1 MEAEAMQDWISARGA
16 KVVPAPVLKSLSA
29 RSDLRGLLQL
39 GSQLAAIA
47 LCIALIEILMPRAW
61 AVLPF
66 AALGILLNCLYAG
79 QHETSHRTA
88 FRARWL
94 NDWVGAAIGFLSIYP
109 ARWDRYFH
117 FAHHRHTQDP
127 ARDPELLSRG
137 PYTPS
142 SYVLYVI
149 GITYWY
155 ARARNTVRIACGR
168 LPAYSAYLTPE
179 QRQEVIIEARWHLAG
194 YALILGASLALHSW
208 AAVMF
213 WLAPM
218 MLFKWVHNLQNTG
231 EHTCLTH
238 EQDTLRNTRTLRGP
252 WLVRWLVWNM
262 SYHTAHHTFPGIP
275 FFALPALNREI
286 QTRLGEPL
294 PGASYIGAQV
304 DIATTLLR
312 DGDRMEVV
320 A

>member
-1 MEAEAMQDWISARGA
+1 MQDWMSARGA
-16 KVVPAPVLKSLSA
+16 KVVPATVLKTLST
-29 RSDLRGLLQL
+29 RSDARGLLQL

-47 LCIALIEILMPRAW
+47 LCIALIEVLAPSLWVA
-61 AVLPF
+61 LPF

-137 PYTPS
+137 PYTPV
-142 SYVLYVI
+142 SYAVYVV

-155 ARARNTVRIACGR
+155 ARARNTVRIAVGR
-168 LPAYSAYLTPE
+168 LPSYAYYLSAE
-179 QRQEVIIEARWHLAG
+179 QRHEVMIEARFHLAG
-194 YALILGASLALHSW
+194 YAAILAVSLALHAW
-208 AAVMF
+208 AAVIF

-275 FFALPALNREI
+275 FFALPDLNREI
-286 QTRLGEPL
+286 QTRLGETL

-304 DIATTLLR
+304 EIATTLLR
-312 DGDRMEVV
+312 DGDRFHAV

>member
-1 MEAEAMQDWISARGA
+1 MQDWISTRGA
-16 KVVPAPVLKSLSA
+16 KVVPPQVLKSLST
-29 RSDLRGLLQL
+29 RSDTRGLMQL
-39 GSQLAAIA
+39 GSQLAAIGIS
-47 LCIALIEILMPRAW
+47 IALTGWLWSSLW

-66 AALGILLNCLYAG
+66 AILGIVLNCLYAG
-79 QHETSHRTA
+79 QHEMSHRTA
-88 FRARWL
+88 FRTRGL
-94 NDWVGAAIGFLSIYP
+94 NDGVGAAIGFLSIYP

-137 PYTPS
+137 PYTPRA
-142 SYVLYVI
+142 YFFYII
-149 GITYWY
+149 GITYWWG
-155 ARARNTVRIACGR
+155 RVRNTARIATGR
-168 LPAYSAYLTPE
+168 LPAYATYLTEP
-179 QRQEVIIEARWHLAG
+179 QRREVILEARWHLLG
-194 YALILGASLALHSW
+194 YVAIAVVSFSFQSW
-208 AAVMF
+208 AAVTF

-218 MLFKWVHNLQNTG
+218 MLFKWAHNLQNTA

-275 FFALPALNREI
+275 FFALPELNREI
-286 QTRLGEPL
+286 QSRLGEAL
-294 PGASYIGAQV
+294 PGATYIGAQV
-304 DIATTLLR
+304 EIATTLLR
-312 DGDRMEVV
+312 DGDRMEIP

>member
-1 MEAEAMQDWISARGA
+1 MQDWISARGA
-16 KVVPAPVLKSLSA
+16 RVVPGAVLKSLGA
-29 RSDLRGLLQL
+29 RSDLRGLAQL
-39 GSQLAAIA
+39 SSQMAAIA
-47 LCIALIEILMPRAW
+47 LSIGLFNILVPSLW
-61 AVLPF
+61 AILPF
-66 AALGILLNCLYAG
+66 ATLGILLNCLYAG
-79 QHETSHRTA
+79 QHEMSHRTA

-94 NDWVGAAIGFLSIYP
+94 NDGVGAAIGFLSIYP

-127 ARDPELLSRG
+127 ARDPELLARG
-137 PYTPS
+137 PYTPL
-142 SYVLYVI
+142 SYALYLI
-149 GITYWY
+149 GLTYWWG
-155 ARARNTVRIACGR
+155 RIRGTLRIAAGR
-168 LPAYSAYLTPE
+168 IPAYATYLTE
-179 QRQEVIIEARWHLAG
+179 AQRHEVITEARWHLGG
-194 YALILGASLALHSW
+194 YAAILALSLAAHSW
-208 AAVMF
+208 AAVTV

-275 FFALPALNREI
+275 FFALPDLNREI

-294 PGASYIGAQV
+294 PGATYVGAQI

-312 DGDRMEVV
+312 DGDRMQ
-320 A
+320 AAA

>member
-1 MEAEAMQDWISARGA
+1 MQDWISARGA
-16 KVVPAPVLKSLSA
+16 KVVPASVLKSLST
-29 RSDLRGLLQL
+29 RSDWRGLAQL
-39 GSQLAAIA
+39 GSQLTAIA
-47 LCIALIEILMPRAW
+47 LSIALIKMRAPTVW
-61 AVLPF
+61 TVLPF

-88 FRARWL
+88 FRSRWL
-94 NDWVGAAIGFLSIYP
+94 NDWVGAAIGFLSVYP

-117 FAHHRHTQDP
+117 FAHHRNTQDP

-137 PYTPS
+137 PYTPV
-142 SYVLYVI
+142 SYALYIV
-149 GITYWY
+149 GITYWF
-155 ARARNTVRIACGR
+155 ARARNTLLIAWAR
-168 LPAYSAYLTPE
+168 LPAYAATYLTPE
-179 QRQEVIIEARWHLAG
+179 QRREVILEARWHLAG
-194 YALILGASLALHSW
+194 YAAILVLSLALHSW
-208 AAVMF
+208 AAVTF

-218 MLFKWVHNLQNTG
+218 MLFKWAHNLQNTG

-275 FFALPALNREI
+275 FFALPDLNREI

-294 PGASYIGAQV
+294 PGATYIGAQV
-304 DIATTLLR
+304 EIATTLLR
-312 DGDRMEVV
+312 DGDRMEVP

>member
-1 MEAEAMQDWISARGA
+1 MQDWMSARGA
-16 KVVPAPVLKSLSA
+16 KVVPGTVLKSLSA
-29 RSDLRGLLQL
+29 RSDLRGLIQL

-47 LCIALIEILMPRAW
+47 LCIALMEVLMPSLW

-94 NDWVGAAIGFLSIYP
+94 NDWVGAAIGFLSVYP

-137 PYTPS
+137 PYTPT
-142 SYVLYVI
+142 SYALYII

-155 ARARNTVRIACGR
+155 ARARNTVQIARGV
-168 LPAYSAYLTPE
+168 LPAYSMTYLTPE
-179 QRQEVIIEARWHLAG
+179 QRHEVMIEARWHLAG
-194 YALILGASLALHSW
+194 YGAILALSLALHTS
-208 AAVMF
+208 AAMLF

-275 FFALPALNREI
+275 FFALPDLNREI

-294 PGASYIGAQV
+294 PGAGYIGAQV
-304 DIATTLLR
+304 EIATTLLR
-312 DGDRMEVV
+312 DGDRMEAV

>member
-1 MEAEAMQDWISARGA
+1 MQDWISARGA
-16 KVVPAPVLKSLSA
+16 KVVPAPILKSLST
-29 RSDLRGLLQL
+29 RSNMRGLAQL
-39 GSQLAAIA
+39 FSQLLTIAAAIICMA
-47 LCIALIEILMPRAW
+47 YLLPSPW

-66 AALGILLNCLYAG
+66 IVLGIMLNCLYAG
-79 QHETSHRTA
+79 QHEMSHRTA
-88 FRARWL
+88 FRSRWL
-94 NDWVGAAIGFLSIYP
+94 NDGVGAAIGFLSIYP

-127 ARDPELLSRG
+127 ARDPELLARG
-137 PYTPS
+137 PYTPL
-142 SYVLYVI
+142 SYALYLI
-149 GITYWY
+149 GLTYWY
-155 ARARNTVRIACGR
+155 GRIRSTIRIACGL
-168 LPAYSAYLTPE
+168 LPAYATYLLPA
-179 QRQEVIIEARWHLAG
+179 QRSEVVTEARLHLAG
-194 YALILGASLALHSW
+194 YVAILALSLVLHSW
-208 AAVMF
+208 AAVLY

-218 MLFKWVHNLQNTG
+218 MLLKWAHNLQNTG

-252 WLVRWLVWNM
+252 GVVRWLVWNM

-275 FFALPALNREI
+275 FFALPALNNEI

-294 PGASYIGAQV
+294 RGAGYIGAQI

-312 DGDRMEVV
+312 DGDRMGDL

>member
-1 MEAEAMQDWISARGA
+1 MQDWISARGA
-16 KVVPAPVLKSLSA
+16 KVVPATVLKSLST
-29 RSDLRGLLQL
+29 RSDVRGLLQL

-47 LCIALIEILMPRAW
+47 VCIALVVMLATSLW
-61 AVLPF
+61 VVVPF
-66 AALGILLNCLYAG
+66 GALGILLNCLYAG

-94 NDWVGAAIGFLSIYP
+94 NDGVGAAIGFLSVYP

-127 ARDPELLSRG
+127 ERDPELLSRG
-137 PYTPS
+137 AYTPM
-142 SYVLYVI
+142 SYTLYI
-149 GITYWY
+149 LGFTYWY
-155 ARARNTVRIACGR
+155 ARAGNTISISYGR
-168 LPAYSAYLTPE
+168 LPAYAAYLTPV
-179 QRQEVIIEARWHLAG
+179 QRQEVMVEARWHLVG
-194 YALILGASLALHSW
+194 YAAILLLSLGLQSW
-208 AAVMF
+208 AAVTF

-218 MLFKWVHNLQNTG
+218 MMFKWVHNLQNTG

-252 WLVRWLVWNM
+252 AVVRWLVWNM

-275 FFALPALNREI
+275 FHNLPALNREI
-286 QTRLGEPL
+286 QNRLGEPL
-294 PGASYIGAQV
+294 PGASYVGAQV
-304 DIATTLLR
+304 HIATPLLR

>member
-1 MEAEAMQDWISARGA
+1 MQDWMSARGA
-16 KVVPAPVLKSLSA
+16 KVVPATVLKSLST
-29 RSDLRGLLQL
+29 RSDLRGLVQL
-39 GSQLAAIA
+39 GSQLVAIG
-47 LCIALIEILMPRAW
+47 LCIALMEMLAPRLW
-61 AVLPF
+61 VVLPF

-79 QHETSHRTA
+79 QHEMSHRTA
-88 FRARWL
+88 FRSRWL

-109 ARWDRYFH
+109 SRWDRYFH

-127 ARDPELLSRG
+127 ARDPELLGRG
-137 PYTPS
+137 PYTPT
-142 SYVLYVI
+142 SYALYVI

-155 ARARNTVRIACGR
+155 GRARSTLRIAAGR
-168 LPAYSAYLTPE
+168 LPAYSTSYLTPP
-179 QRQEVIIEARWHLAG
+179 QRREVILEARWHVVG
-194 YALILGASLALHSW
+194 YAAILAVSVALHSW
-208 AAVMF
+208 AAVVF

-218 MLFKWVHNLQNTG
+218 LLFKWVHNLQNTG

-275 FFALPALNREI
+275 FFALPELNREI

-294 PGASYIGAQV
+294 PGAGYIGAQV
-304 DIATTLLR
+304 EIATTLLR
-312 DGDRMEVV
+312 DGDRMEVP

>member
-1 MEAEAMQDWISARGA
+1 MQDWISARGA
-16 KVVPAPVLKSLSA
+16 KVVPATVLKTLSI
-29 RSDLRGLLQL
+29 RSDLRGLSQL

-47 LCIALIEILMPRAW
+47 LCIGLFELLAPSLWVA
-61 AVLPF
+61 LPF

-137 PYTPS
+137 PYTPT
-142 SYVLYVI
+142 SYALYIV

-155 ARARNTVRIACGR
+155 ARARNTAAIARGR
-168 LPAYSAYLTPE
+168 LPAYAFYLSAE
-179 QRQEVIIEARWHLAG
+179 QRHEVMIEARFHLAG
-194 YALILGASLALHSW
+194 YAAILAASLALHTW
-208 AAVMF
+208 AAVIF

-275 FFALPALNREI
+275 FFALPDLNREI
-286 QTRLGEPL
+286 QTRLGETL

-304 DIATTLLR
+304 EIATTLLR
-312 DGDRMEVV
+312 DGDRMEAV

>member
-1 MEAEAMQDWISARGA
+1 MQDWMSARGA
-16 KVVPAPVLKSLSA
+16 KVVPGTVLKSLST
-29 RSDLRGLLQL
+29 RSDLRGLVQL
-39 GSQLAAIA
+39 GSQLAASA
-47 LCIALIEILMPRAW
+47 LCIVLMEMLMPRVW
-61 AVLPF
+61 AILPF

-117 FAHHRHTQDP
+117 FAHHRNTQDP

-137 PYTPS
+137 PYTPA
-142 SYVLYVI
+142 SYVLYIV

-155 ARARNTVRIACGR
+155 ARARNTVRIAFGR
-168 LPAYSAYLTPE
+168 LPAYSETYLTVE
-179 QRQEVIIEARWHLAG
+179 QRHEVMIEARWHLAG
-194 YALILGASLALHSW
+194 YGAILALSLAFHTW

-275 FFALPALNREI
+275 FFALPELNREI

-294 PGASYIGAQV
+294 PGAGYIGAQV
-304 DIATTLLR
+304 EIATTLLR
-312 DGDRMEVV
+312 DGDRMEVP

>member
-1 MEAEAMQDWISARGA
+1 MQDWISARGA
-16 KVVPAPVLKSLSA
+16 KVVPASVLKSLST
-29 RSDLRGLLQL
+29 RSDLRGLVQL

-47 LCIALIEILMPRAW
+47 LCIALIESLAPRLW
-61 AVLPF
+61 ALLPF
-66 AALGILLNCLYAG
+66 AALGVLLNCLYAG

-88 FRARWL
+88 FRSRRL

-137 PYTPS
+137 PYTPT
-142 SYVLYVI
+142 SYALYVI

-155 ARARNTVRIACGR
+155 ARARNTVRIARGL
-168 LPAYSAYLTPE
+168 LPDYSTTYLTPE
-179 QRQEVIIEARWHLAG
+179 QRHEVMIEARWHLAG
-194 YALILGASLALHSW
+194 YAAILALSLAFHSW
-208 AAVMF
+208 AAVTC

-275 FFALPALNREI
+275 FFALPELNREI

-294 PGASYIGAQV
+294 PGATYIGAQV
-304 DIATTLLR
+304 EIATTLLR
-312 DGDRMEVV
+312 DGDRMEVP